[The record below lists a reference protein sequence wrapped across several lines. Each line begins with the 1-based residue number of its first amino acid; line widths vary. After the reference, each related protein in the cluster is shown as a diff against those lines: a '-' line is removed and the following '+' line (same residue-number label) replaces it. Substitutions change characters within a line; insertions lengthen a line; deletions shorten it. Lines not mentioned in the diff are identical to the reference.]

1 MHDIADDQH
10 LRDRGVIVDV
20 SDSEGQRRAALRAPI
35 RFSRSDVGME
45 RGTPR
50 LGEDEDYVFGELL
63 NMSVEERQGLID
75 QQVIY

>member
-1 MHDIADDQH
+1 
-10 LRDRGVIVDV
+10 
-20 SDSEGQRRAALRAPI
+20 
-35 RFSRSDVGME
+35 ME

-63 NMSVEERQGLID
+63 NMSAEERRNLMG